1 MKTVRITGIG
11 MGNRESLTYE
21 AEQAIAGAQEIILTD
36 TLARRLDLSLDT
48 TLNPGAVIT
57 LCKVSEVAERIIE
70 SSADNIAV
78 PVSGDVGFFSLSR
91 TVTKGLQKLKA
102 EAQAC
107 RSSAVGAETG
117 PGGYDARH
125 DIKLEYINGISSM
138 AYFFAKIGSS
148 YDDAKIASAH
158 GRSTSMVALTS
169 YNKKVFA
176 LTGGDQK
183 VHSICRELAEAGL
196 GYVTV
201 TVGENLGSEDERL
214 VSGSAAE
221 IAEIEFENL
230 AVMLIE
236 NPNAADSSQML
247 RDSDFERAKV
257 PMTKEE
263 IRWISVA
270 KLGIRPSDTVYDI
283 GAGTGSVT
291 IEMARKA
298 CESRVYAI
306 ERNPE
311 AIELIRK
318 NMAATGSYNIELSEG
333 RAPEGMESWPEP
345 DRVFIG
351 GSSGNLRQI
360 LELIIS
366 KSTRGFRLVM
376 NTVTLETLT
385 EAFAVLGELGFENA
399 EYLSIS
405 AAKSQKMGSYN
416 MMIGANPVYIITA
429 DYCGAAGAGSTA
441 GNAAG
446 GSSAAGH

>member
-11 MGNRESLTYE
+11 MGTEESLTKE
-21 AEQAIAGAQEIILTD
+21 ASQALAGAREIILTD

-57 LCKVSEVAERIIE
+57 LCKVSEVAARIIE
-70 SSADNIAV
+70 SSAKEIAV

-102 EAQAC
+102 EAQEAYH
-107 RSSAVGAETG
+107 GAGAFE
-117 PGGYDARH
+117 

-138 AYFFAKIGSS
+138 AYFFAKIGRS
-148 YDDAKIASAH
+148 YDDVRIASAH
-158 GRSTSMVALTS
+158 GRSTSMVALVS
-169 YNKKVFA
+169 YNKKLFA
-176 LTGGDQK
+176 LTGGEQK
-183 VHSICRELAEAGL
+183 VHSICRELTEAGL
-196 GYVTV
+196 GDAAVM
-201 TVGENLGSEDERL
+201 VGENLGSEDERL

-221 IAEIEFENL
+221 ISEIEFENL

-236 NPNAADSSQML
+236 NPHAADSSQML

-270 KLGIRPSDTVYDI
+270 KLGIKPSDTVYDI

-298 CESRVYAI
+298 CQSTVYAI

-318 NMAATGSYNIELSEG
+318 NMAATGSYNIKLSEG
-333 RAPEGMESWPEP
+333 RAPEMMESWPEP

-360 LELIIS
+360 LELIKS

-385 EAFAVLGELGFENA
+385 EAFAVLGELGFENV

-429 DYCGAAGAGSTA
+429 DHCGAEGNSADGSSTA
-441 GNAAG
+441 R
-446 GSSAAGH
+446 H

>member
-1 MKTVRITGIG
+1 M
-11 MGNRESLTYE
+11 
-21 AEQAIAGAQEIILTD
+21 
-36 TLARRLDLSLDT
+36 
-48 TLNPGAVIT
+48 
-57 LCKVSEVAERIIE
+57 
-70 SSADNIAV
+70 
-78 PVSGDVGFFSLSR
+78 
-91 TVTKGLQKLKA
+91 TKGLASL
-102 EAQAC
+102 
-107 RSSAVGAETG
+107 
-117 PGGYDARH
+117 D

-138 AYFFAKIGSS
+138 AYFFAKIGNS

-158 GRSTSMVALTS
+158 GRSTSMVALAS

-176 LTGGDQK
+176 LTGGEQK

-236 NPNAADSSQML
+236 NPHAADSSQML

-270 KLGIRPSDTVYDI
+270 KLGIRPSDMVYDI

-405 AAKSQKMGSYN
+405 AAKSQKVGSYN

-429 DYCGAAGAGSTA
+429 DHEGS
-441 GNAAG
+441 NI
-446 GSSAAGH
+446 